1 MYEVTKKERLL
12 EGGRLET
19 WERDIVS
26 CNILQVEAGTN
37 GFHGGDGGSGC
48 RTYIRIENLAS
59 TSIQVRMIG
68 ENGGDGLEIVLSGDT
83 ELSTML
89 EALEFIQK
97 VLKDQIEEA
106 EENENCIW

>member
-1 MYEVTKKERLL
+1 MYEVMKKERLL
-12 EGGRLET
+12 KDGRLET

-37 GFHGGDGGSGC
+37 GFHGGDGGNGC

-59 TSIQVRMIG
+59 TSIRVRTLG
-68 ENGGDGLEIVLSGDT
+68 ENGGDGFEIVLSGDT